1 MADPLR
7 LMCIMA
13 HPDDESLGTGGTLA
27 KYAAEGVETYLVTAT
42 RGQRGWKGAVD
53 DYPGPAALAEVRSK
67 ELDAAAEVLGIRQL
81 WLLDHMDGA
90 LVQVDAEGITTRI
103 AQLIRHVRPQVVVTF
118 GPDGVYGHPD
128 HIAISQFATSAL
140 VRAAAPVDVT
150 DDAPHTVAKLYYMVA
165 TRSLLEAYQSA
176 FGVFAKVVDGRAR
189 NAVPWEEWMVS
200 ARLDAREYGS
210 IVWEAISCHRSQLRD
225 YQKLQ
230 DLPSG
235 QRQSIFGEQTYYRAF
250 SLVNGGPQ
258 VEEDL
263 FAGLR

>member
-1 MADPLR
+1 MADSLR

-27 KYAAEGVETYLVTAT
+27 KYAAEGVETYLITAT
-42 RGQRGWKGAVD
+42 RGQRGWKGAAD
-53 DYPGPAALAEVRSK
+53 DYPGPDVLAEVRSK

-128 HIAISQFATSAL
+128 HIAISQFATAAV
-140 VRAAAPVDVT
+140 VRAAAR
-150 DDAPHTVAKLYYMVA
+150 DDATGDSPHAVAKLYYLVA
-165 TRSLLEAYQSA
+165 TRDILEAYQAA
-176 FGVFAKVVDGRAR
+176 FGVFAKVVDGQAR
-189 NAVPWEEWMVS
+189 EAVAWADWMVS
-200 ARLDAREYGS
+200 ARIDARAFDS
-210 IVWEAISCHRSQLRD
+210 VVWKAISCHHSQLRD

-230 DLPSG
+230 DLPAE
-235 QRQSIFGEQTYYRAF
+235 QRLSIFGEGTYYRAF
-250 SLVNGGPQ
+250 SLVNGGRQ
-258 VEEDL
+258 VEDDL
-263 FAGLR
+263 FAGVR